1 MCSILYISSCLS
13 LSSIINSVFH
23 SDPNSNSVQLSA
35 PALWEN
41 GAGSEPFFVKLKSK
55 LSLKVC
61 CKLLLI
67 ENTSLFGNQ
76 MSCIFQ
82 NLLFC
87 DIFGNNNGYGELN
100 FSFATTLGWYYSWS
114 RRANGKIARVIMV
127 MEAMIYLYCGEVCVK
142 KIFTFSNG
150 LCVCLWRFILTF
162 SIRKY
167 IYKYLFFVSVCPWR
181 SGWR

>member
-1 MCSILYISSCLS
+1 MGKRGWVWAI
-13 LSSIINSVFH
+13 
-23 SDPNSNSVQLSA
+23 
-35 PALWEN
+35 
-41 GAGSEPFFVKLKSK
+41 FVKLKSK

-87 DIFGNNNGYGELN
+87 DIFGNDNEYGELN
-100 FSFATTLGWYYSWS
+100 FSIATILGWYYSWS
-114 RRANGKIARVIMV
+114 RRANGKIATVIIV
-127 MEAMIYLYCGEVCVK
+127 MEAIKYLYCGEVCVK

-150 LCVCLWRFILTF
+150 LCVCLWRFILTCGMECLSVASVVLSSFFILLTQETQNDHF
-162 SIRKY
+162 SQQ
-167 IYKYLFFVSVCPWR
+167 FFSTQEI
-181 SGWR
+181 SE

>member
-1 MCSILYISSCLS
+1 MCWILYISSCLS

-87 DIFGNNNGYGELN
+87 DIFGNNNGYSELN
-100 FSFATTLGWYYSWS
+100 FSIATTLGWYYSWS

-127 MEAMIYLYCGEVCVK
+127 MEAMIYLYCDEVCVK
-142 KIFTFSNG
+142 TNLHFLEWT
-150 LCVCLWRFILTF
+150 VCLSVTFYPHFFIT
-162 SIRKY
+162 
-167 IYKYLFFVSVCPWR
+167 
-181 SGWR
+181 